1 MNKEVTL
8 YGFDVLNELLDGH
21 KLQFETCNL
30 KQFDGLQ
37 YSYYKTYFSPN
48 YIVTVN
54 IREFVKWLSRKYEH
68 QNKLLDNLTK

>member
-8 YGFDVLNELLDGH
+8 YGFDVLNGLLDGY

-37 YSYYKTYFSPN
+37 YSYCKTYFNPN
-48 YIVTVN
+48 YVVTVN
-54 IREFVKWLSRKYEH
+54 IREFVKWLSWKYEH
-68 QNKLLDNLTK
+68 QNELLDNLTK